1 MDFGRRTVLRH
12 IYPETLR
19 MFTIPISHR
28 EVGKLL
34 AKSWAFSASS
44 ILHYLRRTTLTFML
58 SFAIQIGWGK
68 EKDAG
73 STVLQLSEC
82 WDGQKSK
89 IRSCRVR
96 FGTRVRPPVETK
108 AQGTCSKL
116 ICIGQKC
123 LQISPFWHWQ
133 NGSALSETEEPLSLL
148 QSENAKS
155 EWSIGLLAGSSW
167 VWPNNRVSLPNPNG
181 LFTFSPF
188 KWPFHQVVYP
198 IFIKPMHQLLLRVP
212 VSAVSENLA
221 GTILRS
227 EGWMSCLHPPA
238 ISHHTKRVARGHSG
252 YLPTPEHSGS
262 SVGLLA
268 KLQPNHLHLPTPMPS
283 RSQSRLNSSQI

>member
-1 MDFGRRTVLRH
+1 MRKRKRRGIHSLAVERMLRWSEVKDSKWQSSFQNTS
-12 IYPETLR
+12 ETPCGNKGSRNLLLVDL
-19 MFTIPISHR
+19 HR
-28 EVGKLL
+28 
-34 AKSWAFSASS
+34 
-44 ILHYLRRTTLTFML
+44 
-58 SFAIQIGWGK
+58 
-68 EKDAG
+68 
-73 STVLQLSEC
+73 
-82 WDGQKSK
+82 
-89 IRSCRVR
+89 
-96 FGTRVRPPVETK
+96 
-108 AQGTCSKL
+108 
-116 ICIGQKC
+116 
-123 LQISPFWHWQ
+123 
-133 NGSALSETEEPLSLL
+133 TEEPLSLL

-227 EGWMSCLHPPA
+227 EGWMSCLHPSA

-252 YLPTPEHSGS
+252 YLSTPEHSGS

-283 RSQSRLNSSQI
+283 RSQSRLNSSQSKGRCGRKICTNIHRDCWN